1 MNNLKELLE
10 KNIEFINNIR
20 DKNININTLSDIVKN
35 INEEKITIISWMKE
49 SWKEIYVANI
59 IKKTNIWENYIYLNK
74 SIDKQNLIKSNID
87 IENYINTK
95 ESKYIFI
102 QNSWKV
108 EWIKDFLSKYYK
120 LNKKIIIIWNDIIIP
135 NIKNFEITQRINNT
149 DINKTIKYWSIKKL
163 EIIED
168 KKIWLELITNK
179 IITDSIFNLKWVK
192 NIDLYYYTITFLAFL
207 NKFKSNRE
215 LLRDINK
222 VEKIAPKTFYDY
234 IDFSLQE
241 KIIHKIELFDFK
253 KNKIIN
259 WKNKYYFWDNWIR
272 NYLTNFWLD
281 KKVLIENLIFILLK
295 YNNYNILWWKNWVF
309 EFSFIWKKENNTI
322 YIHISSEKESL
333 KIKKEVNKLLKI
345 WDKNKKYLLV
355 ENLKELNIK
364 KLIYEEVE
372 IIDINDF
379 ILKKS
384 L

>member
-1 MNNLKELLE
+1 MNNLKELL
-10 KNIEFINNIR
+10 KINIDFINNIN

-35 INEEKITIISWMKE
+35 INKEKITIISWMKE
-49 SWKEIYVANI
+49 SWKELYLANI
-59 IKKTNIWENYIYLNK
+59 IKKTNIWENYTYLNK
-74 SIDKQNLIKSNID
+74 SLDKHNLIKSNID
-87 IENYINTK
+87 IENYINIK

-120 LNKKIIIIWNDIIIP
+120 LDKKIIIIWNDIIIP
-135 NIKNFEITQRINNT
+135 NIKNFEITQKIDST

-163 EIIED
+163 KLIED

-192 NIDLYYYTITFLAFL
+192 NIDLYYYTITFLAYL
-207 NKFKSNRE
+207 NIFKSNRE
-215 LLRDINK
+215 LLRDIS
-222 VEKIAPKTFYDY
+222 EAGKIAPKTFYDY
-234 IDFSLQE
+234 IDFSVQE

-259 WKNKYYFWDNWIR
+259 WKNKYYFWDNGIR

-281 KKVLIENLIFILLK
+281 KNILIENLIFILLK

-309 EFSFIWKKENNTI
+309 EFSFIWKKEDNTI
-322 YIHISSEKESL
+322 YIHISSEKESSE
-333 KIKKEVNKLLKI
+333 IKKEVNKLLKI

-364 KLIYEEVE
+364 KLIYEELE